1 MGLWGPSCLIQRRW
15 TEATML
21 FIEASA
27 VFLSGWYDACEGM
40 RSDCS
45 WELWCMG
52 GEI

>member
-1 MGLWGPSCLIQRRW
+1 
-15 TEATML
+15 ML

-27 VFLSGWYDACEGM
+27 VFLSGWCDACEDM